1 VKQELS
7 DMNLMFGEVQTFV
20 TDLEAAKRFYVDIL
34 GLRLAKEAERWLVL
48 DVSGNQFIVMTGANP
63 GPARGPYGTECGTVL
78 CLLSEDIDR
87 DYTALKAQ
95 GVRFFSEVNEVAE
108 GRYVGFQ
115 DPDGNL
121 LELIQK

>member
-1 VKQELS
+1 MRLT
-7 DMNLMFGEVQTFV
+7 FGEVQTFV
-20 TDLEAAKRFYVDIL
+20 CDLAVSKDFYTRVL
-34 GLRLAKEAERWLVL
+34 GLELKEETDKWLIL
-48 DVSGNQFIVMTGANP
+48 DVSGTTLILMSGAERRSYE
-63 GPARGPYGTECGTVL
+63 GSYGSKSGTVV

-87 DYTALKAQ
+87 DYAALQEQ
-95 GVRFFSEVNEVAE
+95 GVRFFSSVNEVAE

>member
-1 VKQELS
+1 MRLA
-7 DMNLMFGEVQTFV
+7 FAEVQSFV
-20 TDLEAAKRFYVDIL
+20 SDLAAARDFYEQIL
-34 GLRLAKEAERWLVL
+34 GLQLKEKTDKWLL
-48 DVSGNQFIVMTGANP
+48 FDVSGTTLVLMSGAEQRP
-63 GPARGPYGTECGTVL
+63 YRGSYGSKSGTVL

-87 DYTALKAQ
+87 DYATLKEQ
-95 GVRFFSEVNEVAE
+95 GVLFLSSVNEVAE

>member
-1 VKQELS
+1 MRLT
-7 DMNLMFGEVQTFV
+7 FGEVQSFV
-20 TDLEAAKRFYVDIL
+20 SDLAVARDFYERVL
-34 GLRLAKEAERWLVL
+34 GLQLAEKTDKWLIF
-48 DVSGNQFIVMTGANP
+48 DVSGTALILMSGAERRP
-63 GPARGPYGTECGTVL
+63 YAGPYGSNSGTVV

-87 DYTALKAQ
+87 DYATLKEQ
-95 GVRFFSEVNEVAE
+95 GVRFFSSVNEVAE

>member
-1 VKQELS
+1 
-7 DMNLMFGEVQTFV
+7 MNLSFAEVQTFV
-20 TDLEAAKRFYVDIL
+20 SDLDGAKDFYGRVL
-34 GLRLAKEAERWLVL
+34 GLRLVKETPKWLIFDISPATL
-48 DVSGNQFIVMTGANP
+48 IIMAGARP
-63 GPARGPYGTECGTVL
+63 RTYGSTYGRESGTVV
-78 CLLSEDIDR
+78 CFLSDDIDR
-87 DYTALKAQ
+87 DYAKLKSQ